1 MVHPLFVRKNGRF
14 VKIQLDDIQ
23 YAEAAGSYLKL
34 VTHNDEFSLAQN
46 LSQFIR
52 KNPQTKMLRIH
63 RSYLVNLDQIDSF
76 DQSHIFIGSRELP
89 IGASYRSQFLKMIHC
104 I

>member
-1 MVHPLFVRKNGRF
+1 MIPPLFVRKNGRF
-14 VKIQLDDIQ
+14 VKIQIDDIQ

-34 VTHNDEFSLAQN
+34 VTKNEEFPLSQN

-52 KNPQTKMLRIH
+52 KNPHTKLLRVH
-63 RSYLVNLDQIDSF
+63 RSYLVNPNRIDSF
-76 DQSHIFIGSRELP
+76 DQSHIFIGSHELP
-89 IGASYRSQFLKMIHC
+89 IGASYRSQFLKTIHC